1 MSDTVLN
8 LRGVSRHFG
17 GVAAVSDVTL
27 DIRPGARHGII
38 GPNGAGKTTLFNL
51 INGDLATSAG
61 AIEFAGRDVA
71 SLPPHRRA
79 ALGMARTYQIAR
91 TFPTLTVR
99 ENLMLGALGLRRE
112 KFGLWRSW
120 RGRREVSAAVEETAG
135 RLGLTTRLEVP
146 AADLSHGELREVDIA
161 LALVSEPRL
170 LLLDEPA
177 AGLSPAERVDL
188 RELLRKLPEE
198 LTVVMIE
205 HDMDLV
211 RTVVDRITVLHFGSV
226 VADGAPAEV
235 QADAQVREIY
245 LGRSGRA

>member
-1 MSDTVLN
+1 MTAL
-8 LRGVSRHFG
+8 LRLHGVSRHFG
-17 GVAAVSDVTL
+17 GVTAVSDVTF
-27 DIRPGARHGII
+27 DVEPGARHGII

-51 INGDLATSAG
+51 INGDLGISAG
-61 AIEFAGRDVA
+61 TIEFNGRDVA

-99 ENLMLGALGLRRE
+99 ENLVLGALGLRRE
-112 KFGLWRSW
+112 KYGMLRSW
-120 RGRREVSAAVEETAG
+120 RARRTVNAAVEETAE
-135 RLGLTTRLEVP
+135 RLGLAQRLDVP
-146 AADLSHGELREVDIA
+146 AENLSHGELREVDIA
-161 LALVSEPRL
+161 LAMVSLPQL

-177 AGLSPAERVDL
+177 AGLSPAERVHL
-188 RELLRKLPEE
+188 RELLRTLPPE

-211 RTVVDRITVLHFGSV
+211 RSVVDRITVLHFGCV
-226 VADGAPAEV
+226 VADGSPTEV
-235 QADAQVREIY
+235 QADPQVREIY

>member
-1 MSDTVLN
+1 MSAAVLS
-8 LRGVSRHFG
+8 LHGVSRRFG

-27 DIRPGARHGII
+27 DVQPGARHGII

-51 INGDLATSAG
+51 INGDLGVSAG

-71 SLPPHRRA
+71 TLPPHRRA

-112 KFGLWRSW
+112 KFGLLRSW
-120 RGRREVSAAVEETAG
+120 RARREVSEAVERTAG
-135 RLGLTTRLEVP
+135 RLGLSERLEVP
-146 AADLSHGELREVDIA
+146 AEDLSHGELREVDIA
-161 LALVSEPRL
+161 LAMVSEPRL

-177 AGLSPAERVDL
+177 AGLSPAERVHL
-188 RELLRKLPEE
+188 RELLRMLPEK

-226 VADGAPAEV
+226 VADGPPAEV